1 MSYKESTQQEK
12 YDEYKEAMISI
23 RHYSNLRFAILTVFS
38 SLMLL
43 VFKFIFN
50 LILND
55 TNISDISITLIKPF
69 ICIFGFVLT
78 TIFLYLERV
87 LNSYMVAYEEF
98 AKKIRKISHL
108 NYRNPQHAPEALIV
122 LYSIVNF
129 IWLYLLC
136 SSLTIPSLFNLKF
149 VISFVIS
156 LVVTLIIAFIFQKVK
171 TQTSSVTHQYIDK
184 NCDRA

>member
-1 MSYKESTQQEK
+1 MSYKEGTQQEK

-43 VFKFIFN
+43 AFKFIFN

-69 ICIFGFVLT
+69 ICVFGFVVT
-78 TIFLYLERV
+78 TIFLYIERV

-129 IWLYLLC
+129 LWLYLFC
-136 SSLTIPSLFNLKF
+136 SSSLFNFKF

-171 TQTSSVTHQYIDK
+171 TQTSSVTHQYIGK
-184 NCDRA
+184 NRDRT